1 MQPIKNAMTEGMFIN
16 LEGLSRD
23 EALKTLSVAI
33 EKSKQTPPDFDIYK
47 SILDREMITN
57 TYLGFN
63 IACPHTRIPWEGEIL
78 CSIGWNHEGILYN
91 SATNDS
97 AKLVFLFIIPKSK
110 SNEYLNMIASL
121 IKFLIK
127 FENIR
132 DLENIYDLNAI
143 QSRNLNGLI
152 L

>member
-63 IACPHTRIPWEGEIL
+63 IACPHARIPREDEIFAL
-78 CSIGWNHEGILYN
+78 
-91 SATNDS
+91 
-97 AKLVFLFIIPKSK
+97 
-110 SNEYLNMIASL
+110 
-121 IKFLIK
+121 
-127 FENIR
+127 
-132 DLENIYDLNAI
+132 
-143 QSRNLNGLI
+143 
-152 L
+152 